1 MYGLAAELFP
11 VCRSLTGNGVRA
23 TLARLRQEI
32 PAIRVLEV
40 PTGTKCFDWVV
51 PNEWNI
57 DDAFLLDPDG
67 NKVVDFKKN
76 NLHVVGYSTPID
88 QEIDLEDLQSR
99 LFSLPQMPDAIPYV
113 TSYYKPFWGFCLT
126 ENERRKL
133 KPGRYRAKITSSLA
147 PGHLTYGELLIPGK
161 SAQEIL
167 LSTYVCHP
175 SMANNELSGPVV
187 ALALAK
193 WLLQKTER
201 HFSYR
206 ILFLPETIGSIVYLS
221 RNLEVMKDK
230 TYAGYQ
236 LTCVGDDRSYSY
248 LSSRTG
254 ETVADRAALHVLK
267 HRAPDFKRYTF
278 LQRGSDERQYCS
290 PGVDLPV
297 ASVMRTKYSEYPE
310 YHTSLDDLKLVSPQ
324 GLAGAIG
331 VYREIIELLEWNRN
345 FKVTCLG
352 EPQLGKRGL
361 YPNISTL
368 DADNELRD
376 LMNFIAYADGKSDL
390 FQICE
395 RIGVYAKRMIP
406 TIQKLM
412 AAGLLEAT

>member
-368 DADNELRD
+368 DADN
-376 LMNFIAYADGKSDL
+376 
-390 FQICE
+390 
-395 RIGVYAKRMIP
+395 
-406 TIQKLM
+406 
-412 AAGLLEAT
+412 